1 MLSISI
7 KSHKNQKY
15 LNCSLEFTFSNQV
28 QRLVPILW
36 LAQMHVRS
44 ILPSEEFYRQQ
55 PYTRKRNFNNFS
67 VEIEIF
73 SIDKFK
79 ILV

>member
-1 MLSISI
+1 MISISI

-36 LAQMHVRS
+36 LAQMHFRS
-44 ILPSEEFYRQQ
+44 ILPSEESYRQQ
-55 PYTRKRNFNNFS
+55 P
-67 VEIEIF
+67 
-73 SIDKFK
+73 
-79 ILV
+79 